1 MRFDWLMLGALGAAV
16 SVALGAF
23 GAHGLKSRLDPEALA
38 VWETAARY
46 LMYTSLGLVAVGV
59 AERQAPGTL
68 GSSGLLL
75 AVGGAVFGGTLI
87 VLALGGPRWFGAVTP
102 IGGILMIAG
111 WLRLALAAIASR

>member
-68 GSSGLLL
+68 GSAGLLL
-75 AVGGAVFGGTLI
+75 ALGGAIFGGTLI

-111 WLRLALAAIASR
+111 WLRLALAAMASR